1 MLNKTGFLFSLL
13 FFLSGYSQPKKFK
26 VILDAGHGG
35 KDYGAVYHGNIEKN
49 IALSTAISVGAILE
63 NDPNIEVVYTR
74 KSDVFIELQQRATIA
89 NKSKGSLFVSMHCNA
104 NKNQAA
110 SGNETY
116 VMGITR
122 NASNLEVAKSENEV
136 VTLETDYKIKYDGF
150 DPNSPESVIGISILQ
165 EEHLDQSIELA
176 GRVQQFFTKKTNSK
190 NRGVKQAGFLVL
202 RQITMPRV
210 LIEMGFVSNKEEGEF
225 LNSESGQAK
234 LAEAIAGAILDYK
247 SEFFNPTKNADAKDD
262 KKVVTKREE
271 DITKETPKIVLDKK
285 EEIVTKATPKKVE
298 KTNEK
303 GIVFKIQISASSRE
317 LETLPQNFK
326 GLNPISV
333 EFTGSLFKYF
343 YASEK
348 KYSEAKQKL
357 EEAKQKGYT
366 SAFIVAYKDGIK
378 INLTDAI
385 K

>member
-1 MLNKTGFLFSLL
+1 MYKRIVFVAILMLFS
-13 FFLSGYSQPKKFK
+13 FGFSQSKKFK
-26 VILDAGHGG
+26 VVLDAGHGG

-49 IALSTAISVGAILE
+49 IALQTVLKVGAILE
-63 NDPNIEVVYTR
+63 KDPQIDVVFTR
-74 KSDVFIELQQRATIA
+74 KSDVFIELQQRANIA
-89 NKSKGSLFVSMHCNA
+89 NKSKGSIFVSMHCNA

-110 SGNETY
+110 EGNETY

-122 NASNLEVAKSENEV
+122 NSSNLEVAKNENEV
-136 VTLETDYKIKYDGF
+136 VTLETDYKIKYDGY

-176 GRVQQFFTKKTNSK
+176 GRVQEFFKKKTDNK

-225 LNSESGQAK
+225 LNSETGQDL
-234 LAEAIAGAILDYK
+234 LAEAIANAIMDYK
-247 SEFFNPTKNADAKDD
+247 NEFFNPSNNDEVKEDE
-262 KKVVTKREE
+262 KV
-271 DITKETPKIVLDKK
+271 PAKK
-285 EEIVTKATPKKVE
+285 EEIIEKEIPKKEQIIKKVE
-298 KTNEK
+298 KTIEK
-303 GIVFKIQISASSRE
+303 GIVFKIQISTSTKE
-317 LETLPQNFK
+317 LVTIPSNFK
-326 GLNPISV
+326 GLSPISV
-333 EFTGSLFKYF
+333 EPSGSLFKYF

-348 KYSEAKQKL
+348 NYDIIKQKL

-366 SAFIVAYKDGIK
+366 TAFIVAYKDGIK
-378 INLTDAI
+378 INVTDAI

>member
-1 MLNKTGFLFSLL
+1 MIQMFKKSLL
-13 FFLSGYSQPKKFK
+13 GFCALFFTWGFGQTQKFK
-26 VILDAGHGG
+26 VVLDAGHGG

-49 IALSTAISVGAILE
+49 IALQTVLKVGAILE
-63 NDPNIEVVYTR
+63 KDPQIEVVYTR

-89 NKSKGSLFVSMHCNA
+89 NKSKGSIFVSMHCNA

-165 EEHLDQSIELA
+165 EEYLDQSIELA
-176 GRVQQFFTKKTNSK
+176 GRVQEFFTKKTSNK

-225 LNSESGQAK
+225 LNSEQGQNK

-247 SEFFNPTKNADAKDD
+247 NEFFNPTNSNSVKEDI
-262 KKVVTKREE
+262 KVVEE
-271 DITKETPKIVLDKK
+271 KPEPTI
-285 EEIVTKATPKKVE
+285 E
-298 KTNEK
+298 KNIPAKSNDK
-303 GIVFKIQISASSRE
+303 GIVFKIQISASSKE
-317 LETLPQNFK
+317 LATVPSNFK
-326 GLNPISV
+326 GLSPISA
-333 EFTGSLFKYF
+333 EKSGKLYKYF
-343 YASEK
+343 YAAENDYK
-348 KYSEAKQKL
+348 IAKQKL
-357 EEAKQKGYT
+357 EEAKEKGYT

-378 INLTDAI
+378 ISITDAI

>member
-1 MLNKTGFLFSLL
+1 MFKRIVFVVIAMH
-13 FFLSGYSQPKKFK
+13 FLSGYSQGQKFK
-26 VILDAGHGG
+26 VVLDAGHGG

-49 IALSTAISVGAILE
+49 IALQTTLRVGAILE
-63 NDPNIEVVYTR
+63 KDPQIDVVYTR
-74 KSDVFIELQQRATIA
+74 KSDVFIELQQRANIA
-89 NKSKGSLFVSMHCNA
+89 NKSKGSIFVSMHCNA

-122 NASNLEVAKSENEV
+122 NASNLEVAKNENEV

-176 GRVQQFFTKKTNSK
+176 GRVQEFFTKKTDNK

-210 LIEMGFVSNKEEGEF
+210 LVEMGFVSNKEEGEF
-225 LNSESGQAK
+225 LNSEDGQNK
-234 LAEAIAGAILDYK
+234 LAEAIAGAIMDYK
-247 SEFFNPTKNADAKDD
+247 NEFFNPSNNDDVKEDVKIIAK
-262 KKVVTKREE
+262 KEE
-271 DITKETPKIVLDKK
+271 TIVKETPKK
-285 EEIVTKATPKKVE
+285 EEAVKKVE
-298 KTNEK
+298 KATEK
-303 GIVFKIQISASSRE
+303 GIVFKIQISASTKE
-317 LETLPQNFK
+317 LATSPSNFK
-326 GLNPISV
+326 GLSPISV
-333 EFTGSLFKYF
+333 ESTGSLYKYF

-348 KYSEAKQKL
+348 NYDAAKQKL
-357 EEAKQKGYT
+357 EEAKQKGYST
-366 SAFIVAYKDGIK
+366 AFIVAYKDGIK
-378 INLTDAI
+378 ISVSDAI

>member
-1 MLNKTGFLFSLL
+1 MVNRIVFVVFAMSV
-13 FFLSGYSQPKKFK
+13 FSGYSQNQKFK
-26 VILDAGHGG
+26 VVLDAGHGG

-49 IALSTAISVGAILE
+49 IALKTALRVGAILE
-63 NDPNIEVVYTR
+63 KDPQVDVIFTR
-74 KSDVFIELQQRATIA
+74 KTDVFIELQQRANIA
-89 NKSKGSLFVSMHCNA
+89 NKSKGSIFVSMHCNA

-122 NASNLEVAKSENEV
+122 NASNLEVAKNENEV

-176 GRVQQFFTKKTNSK
+176 GRVQEFFTKKTDKK

-225 LNSESGQAK
+225 LNSEEGQEI
-234 LAEAIAGAILDYK
+234 LAEAIAAAILDYK
-247 SEFFNPTKNADAKDD
+247 MEFFNSANYEDSSIEPS
-262 KKVVTKREE
+262 REE
-271 DITKETPKIVLDKK
+271 KNTKEIVKK
-285 EEIVTKATPKKVE
+285 EVSL
-298 KTNEK
+298 KTNDKTIEK
-303 GIVFKIQISASSRE
+303 GIQFKIQISASNKE
-317 LETLPQNFK
+317 LENIPSNFQ

-333 EFTGSLFKYF
+333 EKSGNLYKYF
-343 YASEK
+343 YGSENT
-348 KYSEAKQKL
+348 YEAAKQKL
-357 EEAKQKGYT
+357 EIAKQKGYT
-366 SAFIVAYKDGIK
+366 TAYIVAYKDGIK
-378 INLTDAI
+378 ISLTDVV

>member
-1 MLNKTGFLFSLL
+1 MYKRIVFVMIAMH
-13 FFLSGYSQPKKFK
+13 FLSGFSQGQKFK
-26 VILDAGHGG
+26 VVLDAGHGG

-49 IALSTAISVGAILE
+49 IALQTTLRVGSILE
-63 NDPNIEVVYTR
+63 KDPQIDVVYTR
-74 KSDVFIELQQRATIA
+74 KSDVFIELQQRANIA
-89 NKSKGSLFVSMHCNA
+89 NKSKGSIFVSMHCNA

-122 NASNLEVAKSENEV
+122 NASNIEVAKNENEV

-176 GRVQQFFTKKTNSK
+176 GRVQEFFTKKTDNK

-210 LIEMGFVSNKEEGEF
+210 LVEMGFVSNKEEGEF
-225 LNSESGQAK
+225 LNSEDGQNK

-247 SEFFNPTKNADAKDD
+247 NEFFNPSNNDNVKEDIKIID
-262 KKVVTKREE
+262 KKEE
-271 DITKETPKIVLDKK
+271 TIVKETPKK
-285 EEIVTKATPKKVE
+285 EEIVKKVE
-298 KTNEK
+298 KATEK
-303 GIVFKIQISASSRE
+303 GIVFKIQISASTKE
-317 LETLPQNFK
+317 LATSPSNFK
-326 GLNPISV
+326 GLSPISV
-333 EFTGSLFKYF
+333 ESTGSLFKYF

-348 KYSEAKQKL
+348 NYDVAKQKL
-357 EEAKQKGYT
+357 EEAKKKGYAT
-366 SAFIVAYKDGIK
+366 AFIVAYKDGIK
-378 INLTDAI
+378 INVTDAI

>member
-1 MLNKTGFLFSLL
+1 MFKRIVFVAIAMH
-13 FFLSGYSQPKKFK
+13 FLSGYSQGQKFK
-26 VILDAGHGG
+26 VVLDAGHGG

-49 IALSTAISVGAILE
+49 IALQTTLRVGAILE
-63 NDPNIEVVYTR
+63 KDPQIDVVYTR
-74 KSDVFIELQQRATIA
+74 KSDVFIELQQRANIA
-89 NKSKGSLFVSMHCNA
+89 NKSKGSIFVSMHCNA

-116 VMGITR
+116 VMGISR
-122 NASNLEVAKSENEV
+122 NASNLEVAKNENEV

-176 GRVQQFFTKKTNSK
+176 GRVQEFFTKKTDNK

-210 LIEMGFVSNKEEGEF
+210 LVEMGFVSNKEEGEF
-225 LNSESGQAK
+225 LNSEDGQNK

-247 SEFFNPTKNADAKDD
+247 NEFFNPSNNDNVKEDIKIID
-262 KKVVTKREE
+262 KKEE
-271 DITKETPKIVLDKK
+271 TIVKETPKK
-285 EEIVTKATPKKVE
+285 EEIVKKVE
-298 KTNEK
+298 KATEK
-303 GIVFKIQISASSRE
+303 GIVFKIQISASTKE
-317 LETLPQNFK
+317 LATSPSNFK
-326 GLNPISV
+326 GLSPISV
-333 EFTGSLFKYF
+333 ESTGSLFKYF

-348 KYSEAKQKL
+348 NYDVAKQKL
-357 EEAKQKGYT
+357 EEAKKKGYAT
-366 SAFIVAYKDGIK
+366 AFIVAYKDGIK
-378 INLTDAI
+378 INVTDAI

>member
-1 MLNKTGFLFSLL
+1 MFKKSLFGFCLMIISSGFS
-13 FFLSGYSQPKKFK
+13 QQQKFK
-26 VILDAGHGG
+26 VVLDAGHGG

-49 IALSTAISVGAILE
+49 IALKTALRVGEILE
-63 NDPNIEVVYTR
+63 KDPQIDVIYTR
-74 KSDVFIELQQRATIA
+74 KTDVFIELQQRANIA
-89 NKSKGSLFVSMHCNA
+89 NKSKGSIFVSMHCNA

-122 NASNLEVAKSENEV
+122 NASNLEVAKNENEV

-176 GRVQQFFTKKTNSK
+176 GRVQEFFTKKTDNK

-225 LNSESGQAK
+225 LNSEEGQEL

-247 SEFFNPTKNADAKDD
+247 NEFFNPSNIDKIKDD
-262 KKVVTKREE
+262 IDEKKGEVIV
-271 DITKETPKIVLDKK
+271 KETPKK
-285 EEIVTKATPKKVE
+285 EISVKTPEKV
-298 KTNEK
+298 KEK
-303 GIVFKIQISASSRE
+303 GIIFKIQISASTKE
-317 LETLPQNFK
+317 LDTTPSNFK
-326 GLNPISV
+326 GLSPISV
-333 EFTGSLFKYF
+333 EPSGSLYKYF

-348 KYSEAKQKL
+348 SYDVIKQKL
-357 EEAKQKGYT
+357 EIAKQKGYT
-366 SAFIVAYKDGIK
+366 TAFIVAYKDGIK
-378 INLTDAI
+378 ISVTDAI

>member
-1 MLNKTGFLFSLL
+1 MFKRIVFVVIAMH
-13 FFLSGYSQPKKFK
+13 FLSGYSQGQKFK
-26 VILDAGHGG
+26 VVLDAGHGG

-49 IALSTAISVGAILE
+49 IALQTTLRVGSILE
-63 NDPNIEVVYTR
+63 KDPQIDVVYTR
-74 KSDVFIELQQRATIA
+74 KSDVFIELQQRANIA
-89 NKSKGSLFVSMHCNA
+89 NKSKGSIFVSMHCNA

-122 NASNLEVAKSENEV
+122 NASNLEVAKNENEV

-176 GRVQQFFTKKTNSK
+176 GRVQEFFTKKTDNK

-210 LIEMGFVSNKEEGEF
+210 LVEMGFVSNKEEGEF
-225 LNSESGQAK
+225 LNSEDGQNK
-234 LAEAIAGAILDYK
+234 LAEAIAGAIMDYK
-247 SEFFNPTKNADAKDD
+247 NEFFNPSNNDDVKEDVKIIAK
-262 KKVVTKREE
+262 KEE
-271 DITKETPKIVLDKK
+271 TIVKETPKK
-285 EEIVTKATPKKVE
+285 EEAVKKVE
-298 KTNEK
+298 KATEK
-303 GIVFKIQISASSRE
+303 GIVFKIQISASTKE
-317 LETLPQNFK
+317 LATSPSNFK
-326 GLNPISV
+326 GLSPISV
-333 EFTGSLFKYF
+333 ESTGSLFKYF

-348 KYSEAKQKL
+348 NYDVAKQKL
-357 EEAKQKGYT
+357 EEAKKKGYS

-378 INLTDAI
+378 INVTDAI

>member
-1 MLNKTGFLFSLL
+1 MFKRIVFVAIAMH
-13 FFLSGYSQPKKFK
+13 FLSGYSQGQKFK
-26 VILDAGHGG
+26 VVLDAGHGG

-49 IALSTAISVGAILE
+49 IALKTTLRVGAILE
-63 NDPNIEVVYTR
+63 KDPQIEVVYTR
-74 KSDVFIELQQRATIA
+74 KSDVFIELQQRANIA
-89 NKSKGSLFVSMHCNA
+89 SKSKGSIFVSMHCNA

-122 NASNLEVAKSENEV
+122 NASNLEVAKNENEV

-176 GRVQQFFTKKTNSK
+176 GRVQEFFTKKTDNK

-210 LIEMGFVSNKEEGEF
+210 LVEMGFVSNKEEGEF
-225 LNSESGQAK
+225 LNSEDGQNK

-247 SEFFNPTKNADAKDD
+247 NEFFNPSNNDNVKEDIKIID
-262 KKVVTKREE
+262 KKQETIV
-271 DITKETPKIVLDKK
+271 KETPKK
-285 EEIVTKATPKKVE
+285 EEVVKKV
-298 KTNEK
+298 EK
-303 GIVFKIQISASSRE
+303 GIVFKIQISASTKE
-317 LETLPQNFK
+317 LATSPSNFK
-326 GLNPISV
+326 GLSPISV
-333 EFTGSLFKYF
+333 ESAGSLYKYF

-348 KYSEAKQKL
+348 NYDAAKHKL
-357 EEAKQKGYT
+357 EEAKKKGYST
-366 SAFIVAYKDGIK
+366 AFIVAYKDGVK
-378 INLTDAI
+378 INVTDAI

>member
-1 MLNKTGFLFSLL
+1 MLKRIVFVVIAMSVF
-13 FFLSGYSQPKKFK
+13 SGYSQNQKFK
-26 VILDAGHGG
+26 VVLDAGHGG

-49 IALSTAISVGAILE
+49 IALKTALRVGAILE
-63 NDPNIEVVYTR
+63 KDPQVDVIYTR
-74 KSDVFIELQQRATIA
+74 KTDVFIELQQRANIA
-89 NKSKGSLFVSMHCNA
+89 NKSKGSIFVSMHCNA

-122 NASNLEVAKSENEV
+122 NASNLEVAKNENEV

-176 GRVQQFFTKKTNSK
+176 GRVQEFFTKKTDKK

-225 LNSESGQAK
+225 LNSEEGQEL
-234 LAEAIAGAILDYK
+234 LAEAIASAILDYK
-247 SEFFNPTKNADAKDD
+247 NEFFNPSNNDNIKEDNK
-262 KKVVTKREE
+262 EE
-271 DITKETPKIVLDKK
+271 IIVKETPKREVPAKTPEK
-285 EEIVTKATPKKVE
+285 VT
-298 KTNEK
+298 EK
-303 GIVFKIQISASSRE
+303 GIVFKIQISASTKE
-317 LETLPQNFK
+317 LDTTPSNFK
-326 GLNPISV
+326 GLSPISV
-333 EFTGSLFKYF
+333 EPSGNLYKYF

-348 KYSEAKQKL
+348 SYDAAKQKL
-357 EEAKQKGYT
+357 EIAKQKGYST
-366 SAFIVAYKDGIK
+366 AFIVAYKDGIK
-378 INLTDAI
+378 ISLTDAI

>member
-1 MLNKTGFLFSLL
+1 MLKRIVFVVIAMCVFPVLGQN
-13 FFLSGYSQPKKFK
+13 QKFK
-26 VILDAGHGG
+26 VVLDAGHGG

-49 IALSTAISVGAILE
+49 IALQTVLRVGAILE
-63 NDPNIEVVYTR
+63 KDPQIDVVYTR
-74 KSDVFIELQQRATIA
+74 KTDVFIELQQRANIA
-89 NKSKGSLFVSMHCNA
+89 NKSKGSIFVSMHCNA

-122 NASNLEVAKSENEV
+122 NASNLEVAKNENEV

-176 GRVQQFFTKKTNSK
+176 GRVQEFFTKKTDNK

-225 LNSESGQAK
+225 LNSEEGQDK

-247 SEFFNPTKNADAKDD
+247 NEFFNPSNNDNVKEDIKIID
-262 KKVVTKREE
+262 KKEE
-271 DITKETPKIVLDKK
+271 TIVKETPKK
-285 EEIVTKATPKKVE
+285 EEIVKKVE
-298 KTNEK
+298 KNTEK
-303 GIVFKIQISASSRE
+303 GIVFKIQISASTKE
-317 LETLPQNFK
+317 LATSPSNFK
-326 GLNPISV
+326 GLSPISV
-333 EFTGSLFKYF
+333 ESTGSLFKYF

-348 KYSEAKQKL
+348 NYDEAKQKL
-357 EEAKQKGYT
+357 EEAKKKGYST
-366 SAFIVAYKDGIK
+366 AFIVAYKDGVK
-378 INLTDAI
+378 INVTDAI

>member
-1 MLNKTGFLFSLL
+1 MFKRIVFVVIAMH
-13 FFLSGYSQPKKFK
+13 FLSGYSQGQKFK
-26 VILDAGHGG
+26 VVLDAGHGG

-49 IALSTAISVGAILE
+49 IALQTTLRVGAILE
-63 NDPNIEVVYTR
+63 KDPQIDVVYTR
-74 KSDVFIELQQRATIA
+74 KSDVFIELQQRANIA
-89 NKSKGSLFVSMHCNA
+89 NKSKGSIFVSMHCNA

-122 NASNLEVAKSENEV
+122 NASNLEVAKNENEV

-150 DPNSPESVIGISILQ
+150 DPNSLESVIGISILQ

-176 GRVQQFFTKKTNSK
+176 GRVQEFFTKKTDNK

-210 LIEMGFVSNKEEGEF
+210 LVEMGFVSNKEEGEF
-225 LNSESGQAK
+225 LNSEDGQNK
-234 LAEAIAGAILDYK
+234 LAEAIAGAIMDYK
-247 SEFFNPTKNADAKDD
+247 NEFFNPSNNDDVKEDVKIIAK
-262 KKVVTKREE
+262 KEE
-271 DITKETPKIVLDKK
+271 TIVKETPKK
-285 EEIVTKATPKKVE
+285 EEAVKKVE
-298 KTNEK
+298 KATEK
-303 GIVFKIQISASSRE
+303 GIVFKIQISASTKE
-317 LETLPQNFK
+317 LATSPSNFK
-326 GLNPISV
+326 GLSPISV
-333 EFTGSLFKYF
+333 ESTGSLFKYF

-348 KYSEAKQKL
+348 NYDVAKQKL
-357 EEAKQKGYT
+357 EEAKKKGYS

-378 INLTDAI
+378 INVTDAI

>member
-1 MLNKTGFLFSLL
+1 MLKRIVFVVIAMCVFPVLGQN
-13 FFLSGYSQPKKFK
+13 QKFK
-26 VILDAGHGG
+26 VVLDAGHGG

-49 IALSTAISVGAILE
+49 IALQTVLRVGAILE
-63 NDPNIEVVYTR
+63 KDPQIDVVYTR
-74 KSDVFIELQQRATIA
+74 KTDVFIELQQRANIA
-89 NKSKGSLFVSMHCNA
+89 NKSKGSIFVSMHCNA

-122 NASNLEVAKSENEV
+122 NASNLEVAKNENEV

-176 GRVQQFFTKKTNSK
+176 GRVQEFFTKKTDNK

-210 LIEMGFVSNKEEGEF
+210 LIEMGFVSNKEEGAF
-225 LNSESGQAK
+225 LNSEEGQDK
-234 LAEAIAGAILDYK
+234 LAEAISSAILDYK
-247 SEFFNPTKNADAKDD
+247 NEFFNPSKNDND
-262 KKVVTKREE
+262 KEEVKVV
-271 DITKETPKIVLDKK
+271 DKK
-285 EEIVTKATPKKVE
+285 EETIVKDTPKKEVPVKAKE
-298 KTNEK
+298 IVTEK
-303 GIVFKIQISASSRE
+303 GIIFKIQISASTKE
-317 LETLPQNFK
+317 LATSPSNFK
-326 GLNPISV
+326 GLSPISV
-333 EFTGSLFKYF
+333 ESTGSLFKYF

-348 KYSEAKQKL
+348 NYDEAKQKL
-357 EEAKQKGYT
+357 EEAKKKGYST
-366 SAFIVAYKDGIK
+366 AFIVAYKDGVK
-378 INLTDAI
+378 INVTDAI

>member
-1 MLNKTGFLFSLL
+1 MH
-13 FFLSGYSQPKKFK
+13 FLSGYSQSQKFK
-26 VILDAGHGG
+26 VVLDAGHGG

-49 IALSTAISVGAILE
+49 IALQTTLRVGAILE
-63 NDPNIEVVYTR
+63 KDPQIDVVYTR
-74 KSDVFIELQQRATIA
+74 KSDVFIELQQRANIA
-89 NKSKGSLFVSMHCNA
+89 NKSKGSIFVSMHCNA

-110 SGNETY
+110 FGNETY

-122 NASNLEVAKSENEV
+122 NASNLEVAKNENEV

-176 GRVQQFFTKKTNSK
+176 GRVQEFFTKKTNNK

-210 LIEMGFVSNKEEGEF
+210 LVEMGFVSNKEEGEF
-225 LNSESGQAK
+225 LNSEEGQNK
-234 LAEAIAGAILDYK
+234 LAEAIAGAIMDYK
-247 SEFFNPTKNADAKDD
+247 NEFFDPSNNDDIKEDLKIID
-262 KKVVTKREE
+262 KKEE
-271 DITKETPKIVLDKK
+271 TIVKETPKK
-285 EEIVTKATPKKVE
+285 EEVVKKVD
-298 KTNEK
+298 KANEK
-303 GIVFKIQISASSRE
+303 GIVFKVQISATSKE
-317 LETLPQNFK
+317 LTTSPSNFK

-333 EFTGSLFKYF
+333 EFTGSLYKYF

-348 KYSEAKQKL
+348 SYDAAKQKL

-366 SAFIVAYKDGIK
+366 TAFVVAYKDGIK
-378 INLTDAI
+378 INVTDAI

>member
-1 MLNKTGFLFSLL
+1 MFKKIVLVAIVMH
-13 FFLSGYSQPKKFK
+13 FFSGYSQNQKFK
-26 VILDAGHGG
+26 VVLDAGHGG

-49 IALSTAISVGAILE
+49 IALKTVLKVGAILE
-63 NDPNIEVVYTR
+63 KDPQIDVIYTR
-74 KSDVFIELQQRATIA
+74 KSDVFIELQQRANIA
-89 NKSKGSLFVSMHCNA
+89 NKSKGSIFVSMHCNA

-122 NASNLEVAKSENEV
+122 NASNLEVAKNENEV

-176 GRVQQFFTKKTNSK
+176 GRVQEFFTKKTDNK

-225 LNSESGQAK
+225 LNSEEGQDK
-234 LAEAIAGAILDYK
+234 LAEAIAGAIMDYK
-247 SEFFNPTKNADAKDD
+247 NEFFNPSNNGND
-262 KKVVTKREE
+262 KIDSKV
-271 DITKETPKIVLDKK
+271 IDKK
-285 EEIVTKATPKKVE
+285 EDVIVKDIPKKESPNKPIE
-298 KTNEK
+298 KSNDKVSDK
-303 GIVFKIQISASSRE
+303 GIVFKIQISASTKE
-317 LETLPQNFK
+317 LATTPSNFK
-326 GLNPISV
+326 GLSPISM
-333 EFTGSLFKYF
+333 EANGSLYKYF

-348 KYSEAKQKL
+348 NYDTAKQKL
-357 EEAKQKGYT
+357 EEAKQKGYNT
-366 SAFIVAYKDGIK
+366 AFIVAYKDGIK
-378 INLTDAI
+378 IRITDAI

>member
-1 MLNKTGFLFSLL
+1 MFKRIVFVVIAMH
-13 FFLSGYSQPKKFK
+13 FLSGYSQGQKFK
-26 VILDAGHGG
+26 VVLDAGHGG

-49 IALSTAISVGAILE
+49 IALKTTLRVGAILE
-63 NDPNIEVVYTR
+63 KDPQIEVVYTR
-74 KSDVFIELQQRATIA
+74 KSDVFIELQQRANIA
-89 NKSKGSLFVSMHCNA
+89 NKSKGSIFVSMHCNA

-122 NASNLEVAKSENEV
+122 NASNLEVAKNENEV

-176 GRVQQFFTKKTNSK
+176 GRVQEFFTKKTDNK

-210 LIEMGFVSNKEEGEF
+210 LVEMGFVSNKEEGEF
-225 LNSESGQAK
+225 LNSEDGQNK
-234 LAEAIAGAILDYK
+234 LAEAIAGAIMDYK
-247 SEFFNPTKNADAKDD
+247 NEFFNPSNNDDVKEDVKIIAK
-262 KKVVTKREE
+262 KEE
-271 DITKETPKIVLDKK
+271 TIVKETPKK
-285 EEIVTKATPKKVE
+285 EEAVKKVE
-298 KTNEK
+298 KATEK
-303 GIVFKIQISASSRE
+303 GIVFKIQISASTKE
-317 LETLPQNFK
+317 LATSPSNFK
-326 GLNPISV
+326 GLSPISV
-333 EFTGSLFKYF
+333 ESTGSLFKYF

-348 KYSEAKQKL
+348 NYDVAKQKL
-357 EEAKQKGYT
+357 EEAKKKGYS

-378 INLTDAI
+378 INVTDAI